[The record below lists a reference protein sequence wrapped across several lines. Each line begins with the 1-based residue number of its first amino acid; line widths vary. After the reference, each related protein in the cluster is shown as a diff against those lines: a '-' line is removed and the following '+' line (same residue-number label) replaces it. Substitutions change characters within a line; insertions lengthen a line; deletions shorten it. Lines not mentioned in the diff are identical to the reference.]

1 MVSPQAGCDD
11 QTVMSN
17 DAITNLRP
25 AMKTRGAGRMG
36 LPENRGSNAEDPNLL
51 DHRARRARHAV
62 PLRSRHHVFTQTL
75 GGLAI
80 VLSALLVAAPLRA
93 VDPVLPRQ
101 LVVTVT
107 QGDNAEHDIL
117 APREI
122 DITVRVTDEAQMP
135 IQNAVVVFQLPQ
147 SGPGGSFLNDSRFST
162 VMSDEQ
168 GMASARG
175 FKANST
181 VGEYAVI
188 VTASYRDYQSV
199 TLNVAQKNV
208 DSSLIRKPGVPPVVT
223 KKSGGGG
230 KIIAIVA
237 LIGGAAAGAAL
248 GLSGGG
254 GGGGGG
260 TVTPSP
266 TPTPA
271 ITITAGSPAV
281 GAPR

>member
-1 MVSPQAGCDD
+1 
-11 QTVMSN
+11 MSN
-17 DAITNLRP
+17 DATTNRRQ
-25 AMKTRGAGRMG
+25 AMKPLGGARMG
-36 LPENRGSNAEDPNLL
+36 LAM
-51 DHRARRARHAV
+51 
-62 PLRSRHHVFTQTL
+62 
-75 GGLAI
+75 
-80 VLSALLVAAPLRA
+80 VLSALLAASPLRA
-93 VDPVLPRQ
+93 VDPIPPRQ

-107 QGDNAEHDIL
+107 QGDNAEHDIQ

-122 DITVRVTDEAQMP
+122 DITVRVADQAQMP

-147 SGPGGSFLNDSRFST
+147 GGPGGSFLNDSRFAT

-175 FKANST
+175 FRANSA

-208 DSSLIRKPGVPPVVT
+208 DSSLIRRPGAPPVVT
-223 KKSGGGG
+223 RKGGSG

-254 GGGGGG
+254 GGGTG
-260 TVTPSP
+260 TPPTTPP
-266 TPTPA
+266 PA
-271 ITITAGSPAV
+271 ITITPGSPTV

>member
-1 MVSPQAGCDD
+1 MRALV
-11 QTVMSN
+11 
-17 DAITNLRP
+17 
-25 AMKTRGAGRMG
+25 GARMG
-36 LPENRGSNAEDPNLL
+36 LAM
-51 DHRARRARHAV
+51 
-62 PLRSRHHVFTQTL
+62 
-75 GGLAI
+75 
-80 VLSALLVAAPLRA
+80 VLSALLAAAPLRA
-93 VDPVLPRQ
+93 VDPIPPRQ

-107 QGDNAEHDIL
+107 QGDNAEHDIQ

-122 DITVRVTDEAQMP
+122 DITVRVADQAQMP

-147 SGPGGSFLNDSRFST
+147 SGPGGSFLNDSRFAT

-175 FKANST
+175 FRANSA
-181 VGEYAVI
+181 VGEYAVM
-188 VTASYRDYQSV
+188 VTVSYRDYQSV

-208 DSSLIRKPGVPPVVT
+208 DSSLIRQPGAPPPVVT
-223 KKSGGGG
+223 RKSGNG

-254 GGGGGG
+254 GSTGGG
-260 TVTPSP
+260 TVTPPPP
-266 TPTPA
+266 TPS
-271 ITITAGSPAV
+271 ITITPGNPTV

>member
-1 MVSPQAGCDD
+1 
-11 QTVMSN
+11 
-17 DAITNLRP
+17 
-25 AMKTRGAGRMG
+25 MKTLGGARMG
-36 LPENRGSNAEDPNLL
+36 LAM
-51 DHRARRARHAV
+51 
-62 PLRSRHHVFTQTL
+62 
-75 GGLAI
+75 
-80 VLSALLVAAPLRA
+80 VLSALLAAAPLRA
-93 VDPVLPRQ
+93 VDPIPPRQ

-107 QGDNAEHDIL
+107 QGDNAEHDIQ

-122 DITVRVTDEAQMP
+122 DITVQVADQAQMP

-147 SGPGGSFLNDSRFST
+147 SGPGGSFLNDSRFAT

-175 FKANST
+175 FRANSA

-188 VTASYRDYQSV
+188 VTVSYRDYQSV

-208 DSSLIRKPGVPPVVT
+208 DSSLIRQPGPPPPVVT
-223 KKSGGGG
+223 KKSNRRL
-230 KIIAIVA
+230 IAIVA

-254 GGGGGG
+254 GSTGGGG
-260 TVTPSP
+260 TVTPPPP
-266 TPTPA
+266 TPG
-271 ITITAGSPAV
+271 ITITPGAPTV